1 MKIVCTNNQYSILP
15 EYLQQVYISN
25 DGRDLNPRLEDIT
38 IAKTYIVYATAALN
52 GYPGYFICDNYR
64 EYPIWHPSD
73 FFSIVDSRLS
83 RYWIVSIKKDD
94 KTTTRLFL
102 SFPEWANEQYY
113 YNNLIEGEA
122 REMDLFRKYK
132 QLMNLEFPDSAIT
145 QAASIGDQEWLIC
158 PSCLD
163 AWKNSNCDDALVMCP
178 ICHQTFC
185 NPRYQNKF
193 PRINGLISQSS

>member
-1 MKIVCTNNQYSILP
+1 MKAICINNQFSLLP
-15 EYLQQVYISN
+15 ENLRLRYSPNCRFSIS
-25 DGRDLNPRLEDIT
+25 ESIT
-38 IAKTYIVYATAALN
+38 VNKIYVIYAALSLN
-52 GYPGYFICDNYR
+52 GYPGYFICDDDTDV
-64 EYPIWHPSD
+64 YPLWYPSN
-73 FFSIVDSRLS
+73 FFNIIDSRLS
-83 RYWIVSIKKDD
+83 RYWIGSVQEDD
-94 KTTTRLFL
+94 KTKTTLF
-102 SFPEWANEQYY
+102 FGFFEWANEDFFHDH
-113 YNNLIEGEA
+113 LIDGEA

-132 QLMNLEFPDSAIT
+132 QLMDLEFPDSAIT

-193 PRINGLISQSS
+193 PRIDGLILQSS